1 MIYWKKTKFFTVI
14 TNTFCPDSFLKLNIL
29 KINQNEL
36 IFWLIWTI
44 KAEENNNLSWN
55 ILNMLKLKFYLLFKI
70 AEGEKILR
78 DFQNNIQEK
87 VAAKS

>member
-1 MIYWKKTKFFTVI
+1 
-14 TNTFCPDSFLKLNIL
+14 
-29 KINQNEL
+29 
-36 IFWLIWTI
+36 
-44 KAEENNNLSWN
+44 
-55 ILNMLKLKFYLLFKI
+55 MLKLKFYLLFKI